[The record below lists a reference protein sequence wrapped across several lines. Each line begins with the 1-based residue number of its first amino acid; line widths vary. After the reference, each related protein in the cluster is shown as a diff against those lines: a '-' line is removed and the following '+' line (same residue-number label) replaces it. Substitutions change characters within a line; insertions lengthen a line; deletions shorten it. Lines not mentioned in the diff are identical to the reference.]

1 MYRQKY
7 TGPTCLILMS
17 IAVLAL
23 AMTAGATEKFHGK
36 GHSHGEASSKANY
49 DSLFAKAVPLADSPE
64 GNGVIEQCLKAYGGL
79 EHLEKLTS
87 VRMYWRMLPLMS
99 PDSIDMAKTAAPERR
114 YRIFRENQGGFETRM
129 MVGDQAWFQSA
140 DTLIS
145 LNSGRYKAELFSYLV
160 MQMPL
165 AVKAEPFNEIR
176 YGNRDDDSLHYIYM
190 FKQDSL
196 MIIIGIDP
204 VDFMIKKAEGVI
216 HQEEQSF
223 VFVNRF
229 DAHREY
235 DGFIFP
241 GSLTNVSM
249 GLTVGQSVLKKV
261 DVNFKYSDS
270 DFMPRG
276 IIGN

>member
-1 MYRQKY
+1 
-7 TGPTCLILMS
+7 
-17 IAVLAL
+17 
-23 AMTAGATEKFHGK
+23 
-36 GHSHGEASSKANY
+36 
-49 DSLFAKAVPLADSPE
+49 
-64 GNGVIEQCLKAYGGL
+64 
-79 EHLEKLTS
+79 
-87 VRMYWRMLPLMS
+87 MLPLMS